1 MPANDNGSVTN
12 TPAPVETPVQEKT
25 QDEKINEAYVAVG
38 ELVVK
43 YATIEQQA
51 QEIQAKAQDLQIE
64 LRTKVD
70 ELRNELRIREGVR
83 LSGSAN

>member
-1 MPANDNGSVTN
+1 MPANEEVLAN
-12 TPAPVETPVQEKT
+12 PMEQPVPEKT

-43 YATIEQQA
+43 YAAIEQQA

-64 LRTKVD
+64 LRTKVE
-70 ELRNELRIREGVR
+70 ELRNELKLREGVR
-83 LSGSAN
+83 LTGSAS